1 MTATT
6 LANKVRDHLG
16 KARARALMMANAQSA
31 IHRGQYLKELTS
43 ELEKAQKLLDKI
55 VALET
60 PPPPPAT

>member
-1 MTATT
+1 MKHAD

-43 ELEKAQKLLDKI
+43 ELEKAQKVLDKI
-55 VALET
+55 AALD
-60 PPPPPAT
+60 PPAAT